1 MAGEAKVYILDIP
14 YHADKAYSYYIP
26 DAVAS
31 QICPGAIVEVPFGRG
46 NRRMTG
52 IVDEIVMGEVP
63 MSTKPITSVI
73 SPYPILDEEQ
83 LGLCRFVREYTLCT
97 FSEALK
103 AIVPAAAMSRVITYY
118 KAVPEKANAP
128 YSASLT
134 ERARRVLDIAKTKT
148 RFSNQ
153 TIQSELDFDVSGT
166 VYQLEKQ
173 GYIEKITEIKG
184 QAATKKKIIYSLAD
198 EISTDSEDIAA
209 QVKKLRGVNK
219 QKVFA
224 FVAENSPS
232 SLGEIAEATDIKA
245 AAVKNAADSL

>member
-83 LGLCRFVREYTLCT
+83 LGLCRFVREYT
-97 FSEALK
+97 
-103 AIVPAAAMSRVITYY
+103 
-118 KAVPEKANAP
+118 
-128 YSASLT
+128 
-134 ERARRVLDIAKTKT
+134 
-148 RFSNQ
+148 
-153 TIQSELDFDVSGT
+153 
-166 VYQLEKQ
+166 VYVQRSTQ
-173 GYIEKITEIKG
+173 GY
-184 QAATKKKIIYSLAD
+184 
-198 EISTDSEDIAA
+198 
-209 QVKKLRGVNK
+209 
-219 QKVFA
+219 
-224 FVAENSPS
+224 S
-232 SLGEIAEATDIKA
+232 SRSGNVEGYHIL
-245 AAVKNAADSL
+245 